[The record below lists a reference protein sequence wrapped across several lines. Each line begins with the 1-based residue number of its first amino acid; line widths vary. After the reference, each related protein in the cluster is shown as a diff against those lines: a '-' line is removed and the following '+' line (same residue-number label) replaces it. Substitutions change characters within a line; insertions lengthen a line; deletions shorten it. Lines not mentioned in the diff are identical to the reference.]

1 MIEGGGQM
9 DNQTLLNIVLGIITA
24 YLAIKNFINNN
35 RKEVMRESEEMTEIK
50 VQLSQVMSMLRDV
63 QKDLRTSTAEFRTL
77 SERVAIMETKL
88 NDAFERINELKKVK
102 GDSDGKQRELEN
114 QKEHVE
120 QNRFR
125 SWALWLSVIGAIWTI
140 LNAFGLPEK
149 WGIPETTFK
158 TVVDAIGVILIGF
171 GICNNPTDKAN
182 F

>member
-24 YLAIKNFINNN
+24 YLEIKNFINNN

-88 NDAFERINELKKVK
+88 NDAFDRINELKKVK

-114 QKEHVE
+114 H
-120 QNRFR
+120 
-125 SWALWLSVIGAIWTI
+125 
-140 LNAFGLPEK
+140 
-149 WGIPETTFK
+149 
-158 TVVDAIGVILIGF
+158 
-171 GICNNPTDKAN
+171 
-182 F
+182 